1 MALASILRKESMK
14 LLKYLVF
21 ILILIGSLIFLVEL
35 NNLNTVEGQAISIK
49 VPYLTSFP
57 EYADGFNVWMV
68 LVGTFTAGVLIG
80 FFLALFQIISQ
91 KSEVISLR
99 SKLRRLQVELD
110 SLRNQ
115 AISDDIILSDDTN
128 SEIADDNE

>member
-1 MALASILRKESMK
+1 MK

-35 NNLNTVEGQAISIK
+35 NNLNTVDGQPISIK
-49 VPYLTSFP
+49 VPYLATSP

-68 LVGTFTAGVLIG
+68 LVGTLTAGVLIG

-91 KSEVISLR
+91 KSEVISIR

-115 AISDDIILSDDTN
+115 AIDDDIILSDDTK
-128 SEIADDNE
+128 SELIEE

>member
-1 MALASILRKESMK
+1 MK

-35 NNLNTVEGQAISIK
+35 NNLNTVEGQPITIK
-49 VPYLTSFP
+49 VPYLVSSP
-57 EYADGFNVWMV
+57 EYTDGFNVWMV
-68 LVGTFTAGVLIG
+68 LVGTLTAGVLIG

-91 KSEVISLR
+91 KGEVISLR

-128 SEIADDNE
+128 SEIADNE

>member
-1 MALASILRKESMK
+1 MK
-14 LLKYLVF
+14 LLKYLMF

-35 NNLNTVEGQAISIK
+35 NNLNTVDGQPISIK
-49 VPYLTSFP
+49 VPYLISSP

-68 LVGTFTAGVLIG
+68 LVGTLTAGVLIG

-91 KSEVISLR
+91 KSDVISLR
-99 SKLRRLQVELD
+99 SKLRRLKVELD

-115 AISDDIILSDDTN
+115 SIDDDIILSDDTK
-128 SEIADDNE
+128 SGLIEE

>member
-1 MALASILRKESMK
+1 MFLMILFRLKSASIS
-14 LLKYLVF
+14 
-21 ILILIGSLIFLVEL
+21 
-35 NNLNTVEGQAISIK
+35 A
-49 VPYLTSFP
+49 
-57 EYADGFNVWMV
+57 GF
-68 LVGTFTAGVLIG
+68 
-80 FFLALFQIISQ
+80 

-128 SEIADDNE
+128 IEIVDNNE

>member
-1 MALASILRKESMK
+1 MK

-35 NNLNTVEGQAISIK
+35 NNLNTVEGQPIAIK
-49 VPYLTSFP
+49 VPYLVSSP

-68 LVGTFTAGVLIG
+68 LVATLTAGVLIG
-80 FFLALFQIISQ
+80 FFLALFQIIAQ
-91 KSEVISLR
+91 KSEVISQR

-128 SEIADDNE
+128 SEINDSE